1 MWNLRKGLPEK
12 CRSDEG
18 SRVNLYNV
26 AAVETD
32 LNEGSDMREFI
43 TGNHAVARAVRLCR
57 TPLIAAYPITPQT
70 PIYEKLSEWEAS
82 GELKG
87 IMMRTES
94 EHSAMASCIAASL
107 TGVRTFTAT
116 SSQGLALMHEM
127 LHFAA
132 GCRVPVVMAN
142 VNRLL
147 AAPWGFWADQQD
159 SLSQRDTGWIQLY
172 CENGQESLDSVIQAY
187 KIAEEVFLPAMVC
200 LEAFVVSH
208 FMEPVEIPDQEQVDR
223 FLPPLNLPHRFDID
237 KPGYLVPVVP
247 PELYR
252 KYKHMAQTSMNSV
265 KKIADR
271 VDGEF
276 REKFGRGY
284 GIVEPVMLEDAE
296 VVIVTAGSITST
308 ARIAI
313 KTLREQGNRVGLLKI
328 RLFRPFPVEEI
339 QRALIGK
346 KKIAVIDRNNSSG
359 SGGIFCQELRAALVH
374 SPDRPLTFSYIAGI
388 GGTDVDP
395 EIIGKIALD
404 VTKRREPVDT
414 SIWIM
419 E

>member
-1 MWNLRKGLPEK
+1 VPSALQFSG
-12 CRSDEG
+12 
-18 SRVNLYNV
+18 
-26 AAVETD
+26 AAVEID

-187 KIAEEVFLPAMVC
+187 KIAEQVFLPAMVC

-208 FMEPVEIPDQEQVDR
+208 FMEPMEIPDQEQVDR
-223 FLPPLNLPHRFDID
+223 FLPPLDLPHRFDID

-265 KKIADR
+265 KEIAER
-271 VDGEF
+271 VDREF
-276 REKFGRGY
+276 REAFGRGY
-284 GIVEPVMLEDAE
+284 GMIERVMLEDAE

-308 ARIAI
+308 ARVAI
-313 KTLREQGNRVGLLKI
+313 KTLREQGHSVGLLKI
-328 RLFRPFPVEEI
+328 RLFRPFPAEEI
-339 QRALIGK
+339 QQALAGK
-346 KKIAVIDRNNSSG
+346 KKIAVIDRNNSLG

-374 SPDRPLTFSYIAGI
+374 SPDHPMIFSYIAGV

-395 EIIGKIALD
+395 EAIEKIALD
-404 VTKRREPVDT
+404 VMKRREPVDT

>member
-1 MWNLRKGLPEK
+1 MK
-12 CRSDEG
+12 
-18 SRVNLYNV
+18 
-26 AAVETD
+26 
-32 LNEGSDMREFI
+32 EFM

-116 SSQGLALMHEM
+116 SSQGIALMHEM

-132 GCRVPVVMAN
+132 GCRAPVVMAN

-147 AAPWGFWADQQD
+147 AAPWGFWADQLD
-159 SLSQRDTGWIQLY
+159 SLSQRDTGWIQFY
-172 CENGQESLDSVIQAY
+172 CENGQESLDTVIQAY
-187 KIAEEVFLPAMVC
+187 KIAEQVYLPAMLS
-200 LEAFVVSH
+200 LEAFFVSH
-208 FMEPVEIPDQEQVDR
+208 FMEPVDIPDQEQVDR
-223 FLPPLNLPHRFDID
+223 FLPPLDLPHRFDID

-252 KYKHMAQTSMNSV
+252 KYKHMAQASMNSV
-265 KKIADR
+265 KEIATR
-271 VDGEF
+271 VDNEF

-284 GIVEPVMLEDAE
+284 GITEPVMLEEAE
-296 VVIVTAGSITST
+296 VVLVTAGSITST
-308 ARIAI
+308 ARVAI
-313 KTLREQGNRVGLLKI
+313 KTLREKGCRVGLLKL
-328 RLFRPFPVEEI
+328 RLFRPFPVEAI
-339 QRALIGK
+339 QQALIGK
-346 KKIAVIDRNNSSG
+346 KKIAVIDRNISLG

-374 SPDRPLTFSYIAGI
+374 SPDHPLTFSYIAGI
-388 GGTDVDP
+388 GGTDVTP
-395 EIIGKIALD
+395 EIIQKIAFD
-404 VTKRREPVDT
+404 VESRTESTDEP
-414 SIWIM
+414 IWIM
-419 E
+419 EKE

>member
-1 MWNLRKGLPEK
+1 MK
-12 CRSDEG
+12 
-18 SRVNLYNV
+18 
-26 AAVETD
+26 
-32 LNEGSDMREFI
+32 EFI

-147 AAPWGFWADQQD
+147 AAPWGFWADQLD

-187 KIAEEVFLPAMVC
+187 KIAEQVFLPAMIC
-200 LEAFVVSH
+200 LEAFLVSH
-208 FMEPVEIPDQEQVDR
+208 FMEPVDIPDQEQVDR
-223 FLPPLNLPHRFDID
+223 FLPPLDLPHRFDID

-265 KKIADR
+265 KEIADR
-271 VDGEF
+271 VDSEF
-276 REKFGRGY
+276 REEFGRGY
-284 GIVEPVMLEDAE
+284 GVVEPVMLEDAE

-313 KTLREQGNRVGLLKI
+313 KTLRELGHKVGLLKI
-328 RLFRPFPVEEI
+328 RLFRPFPAEEI
-339 QRALIGK
+339 QQALAGK
-346 KKIAVIDRNNSSG
+346 KKIAVIDRNISLG
-359 SGGIFCQELRAALVH
+359 GGGIFCQELRAALVH
-374 SPDRPLTFSYIAGI
+374 SSDRPLTFSYIAGI

-395 EIIGKIALD
+395 EAIEKIALD
-404 VTKRREPVDT
+404 VMKKREPVDT
-414 SIWIM
+414 PIWIM